1 MKDSGL
7 REVEVE
13 GLGSGGGRQRMRA
26 AAGHGYGITQRTRWT
41 ELVDWARTRLSGGRA
56 GRRRQ
61 REQTESEKESGGG
74 EAQSVVKGDQSGQ
87 RQRGLRV
94 PVEVPSAPPKMAL
107 GPGCLGLP
115 PYIFLPLFSPI
126 QSLTQNPLHTRV
138 SLYSSTLDTF
148 LCSRHHHHPL
158 VPKFFSKNTS
168 KMPKAD
174 AGKRGKVQKKRGKKD
189 PNAPKRGL
197 SAYMFFA
204 NEQRENVREE
214 NPGISFGQ
222 VGKLLGE
229 RWKALNEKQRAPYE
243 AKAAADKKRYEDEKQ
258 AYNADQEEEESS

>member
-1 MKDSGL
+1 
-7 REVEVE
+7 
-13 GLGSGGGRQRMRA
+13 Q
-26 AAGHGYGITQRTRWT
+26 
-41 ELVDWARTRLSGGRA
+41 RA
-56 GRRRQ
+56 GRVRR
-61 REQTESEKESGGG
+61 EGKEGGSRLRSKHRTQLLPVPSITVRPSVVAG
-74 EAQSVVKGDQSGQ
+74 QAAFPPHAQS
-87 RQRGLRV
+87 
-94 PVEVPSAPPKMAL
+94 APHSKKAAL
-107 GPGCLGLP
+107 AS
-115 PYIFLPLFSPI
+115 PYIFPP
-126 QSLTQNPLHTRV
+126 SLLSHTIFHPKS
-138 SLYSSTLDTF
+138 SLIPASLYTYSSTLDTS
-148 LCSRHHHHPL
+148 LCSRHHHHFL
-158 VPKFFSKNTS
+158 VPKFISKNIS
-168 KMPKAD
+168 KMPKAA
-174 AGKRGKVQKKRGKKD
+174 AGKRGKVEKKRGKKD